1 METTF
6 SDQTLT
12 TTIVAGFFGILGTLT
27 GIFVTEYFKRKDR
40 VSLYSDTIF
49 KKKLDIYDKLYLKLQ
64 DVYKTADTLFADQT
78 MSIKEKHE
86 IWQPKSLEIGE
97 YLDTY
102 SLYINDDIAAHCMGA
117 LIAVDDYLDMDPK
130 ERDLKQYYEDRQA
143 SYKLIKEDSGIGRIN
158 NFFNMVNKP
167 KLESD
172 IIDYL
177 NEVRMKQKK
186 STKKKTGKAKIRK

>member
-64 DVYKTADTLFADQT
+64 DVYKTADTLLADQT